1 MAEFDVAIAPA
12 DVTSHVTE
20 HIMFEDSSMVAVD
33 DVHDLA
39 ILRTMDPET
48 FAALMRM
55 VRRFV
60 LEQAML
66 EA

>member
-1 MAEFDVAIAPA
+1 
-12 DVTSHVTE
+12 
-20 HIMFEDSSMVAVD
+20 MVAVD